1 MITKKQARNIANWIF
16 HESCMNTEGGSWITY
31 FEEIE
36 ERYRLKM
43 DTKTAELIEETVRNL
58 YPEALLEVFI
68 EEDSI
73 ELMIGTWYY
82 ENDEED
88 DEEESEEKTA

>member
-1 MITKKQARNIANWIF
+1 MF
-16 HESCMNTEGGSWITY
+16 HESCINTDGGSWITY

-36 ERYRLKM
+36 ERYGIKM
-43 DTKTAELIEETVRNL
+43 DEKSAKQIEETVRML
-58 YPEALLEVFI
+58 YPDAILDVFI
-68 EEDSI
+68 DEESI

-88 DEEESEEKTA
+88 DEDEREVKTA